1 MCITTKNWTRKKL
14 CVKNF
19 LLCLVS
25 RDDSVFISCLTSL
38 LYFFFLLPP
47 HLPTVHF
54 LLIFH
59 VNPPGYLSASHE
71 DAPTSFLVTR
81 VNFVYKN
88 KVNIYKNNKF
98 NFFISFTL
106 LIVSA
111 RFEILSCMIT
121 ATAAPLRVT
130 YVKFTSTFV
139 SFKKE

>member
-1 MCITTKNWTRKKL
+1 LNEKKL

-25 RDDSVFISCLTSL
+25 RDDSTFISCLTSL
-38 LYFFFLLPP
+38 LYIFSSPFCSVSSYFPCQPSGVPLPHMKMLLLP
-47 HLPTVHF
+47 
-54 LLIFH
+54 LLI
-59 VNPPGYLSASHE
+59 S
-71 DAPTSFLVTR
+71 VTR

-106 LIVSA
+106 LIVSV

-121 ATAAPLRVT
+121 ATAALLPIT
-130 YVKFTSTFV
+130 YVKFTSNLV
-139 SFKKE
+139 SFKCE